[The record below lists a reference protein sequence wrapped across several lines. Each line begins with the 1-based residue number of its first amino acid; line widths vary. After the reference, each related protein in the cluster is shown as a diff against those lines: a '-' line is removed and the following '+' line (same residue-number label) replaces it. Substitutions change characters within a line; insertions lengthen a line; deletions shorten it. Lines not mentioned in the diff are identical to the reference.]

1 MTTYTI
7 AIKHDDDTM
16 HPATNGKFRGL
27 DLDSAEEIMEGIWMG
42 TAPQENWAGVAVISD
57 DNGDIYA
64 EMEW

>member
-1 MTTYTI
+1 MTAYTI

-16 HPATNGKFRGL
+16 HPATNGKFQGL